1 MKDMMSSGLAKIART
16 GQESMRAVSNAVRD
30 VNAKMLVVATST
42 VAFGHTQAAV
52 SSKVVNA
59 NRVVA
64 GSYKSL
70 QQEIDKVKRKIAESG
85 DVKTIGYNKA
95 RLKALQM
102 AANNHAGNLNPTEG
116 PVKDTNNYAVAALAA
131 TVGYG
136 IKMGIGEALKQSAT
150 KENQNIA
157 FKVLTGSE
165 VSGKNLYS
173 NIVKMADATPYESTD
188 LSRSAKTQL
197 GYGVNKKDIMR
208 NLNMFGD
215 IAAGQDDPVQSLQ
228 SISLAFGQIYAK
240 GHLAGQEVLQLVNAG
255 FNPLKEIS
263 IMTGKSMNDLE
274 KQMEKGGITVKMVQ
288 DAFAHATDAGG
299 KFHGMMEE
307 QSHTMG
313 GMWSTFMDLVHSKL
327 RALGD
332 FLAPAAKAM
341 MTFFSAVMNNRFAL
355 LALGIGLTAFV
366 VIIMKAAMSIGV
378 LKESLD
384 ALKLAIETNP
394 ATMWIGAIALGIGL
408 LLPLFGSLMDK
419 ADDVNSKFA
428 ELTNTT
434 SLMTDINKQ
443 SSALAGEGIAK
454 AKLLLDKVRDLT
466 LAEGIR
472 KQSLNELKNV
482 SQDYFGKFDMHTAM
496 TEKATKALNDYTN
509 AITTHATALAAA
521 DKYKEIESSFIDTQ
535 LKNHDTAATKN
546 FYRTESN
553 GMTSGGTMAG
563 TVATTRTVA
572 LVGKELDDARKAWE
586 AQQNSAAQTSRD
598 NSQKF
603 LKGLIDK
610 DKNSL
615 LALREAKSEK
625 TSTSTESDKIGRGVA
640 SGGPRVININGVNM
654 KLADKIE
661 VSAKDPED
669 LINKVEPE
677 MKVMWLRV
685 LNSGASIQ
693 NN

>member
-472 KQSLNELKNV
+472 KQSLNFPK
-482 SQDYFGKFDMHTAM
+482 
-496 TEKATKALNDYTN
+496 
-509 AITTHATALAAA
+509 
-521 DKYKEIESSFIDTQ
+521 
-535 LKNHDTAATKN
+535 
-546 FYRTESN
+546 
-553 GMTSGGTMAG
+553 
-563 TVATTRTVA
+563 
-572 LVGKELDDARKAWE
+572 
-586 AQQNSAAQTSRD
+586 
-598 NSQKF
+598 
-603 LKGLIDK
+603 
-610 DKNSL
+610 
-615 LALREAKSEK
+615 
-625 TSTSTESDKIGRGVA
+625 
-640 SGGPRVININGVNM
+640 
-654 KLADKIE
+654 
-661 VSAKDPED
+661 
-669 LINKVEPE
+669 
-677 MKVMWLRV
+677 
-685 LNSGASIQ
+685 
-693 NN
+693 